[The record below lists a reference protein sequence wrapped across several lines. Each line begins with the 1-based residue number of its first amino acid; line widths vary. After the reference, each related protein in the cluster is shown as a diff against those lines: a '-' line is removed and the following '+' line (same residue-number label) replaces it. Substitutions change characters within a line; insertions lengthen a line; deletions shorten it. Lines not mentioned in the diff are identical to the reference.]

1 MSAGVDVR
9 ARESTEMRCLA
20 LPEPH
25 GPITSN
31 LFQKLLEAPGAPLAT
46 DLGSLA
52 SDPLADDDVQLALY
66 ICYELHYAKL
76 EGVDERWEWA
86 PSLLSFRAL
95 LEARLQAGLDALV
108 SSPSPEECLDVGGSL
123 QRLIADDSGPSLSRY
138 VETQASQEELLE
150 LVIHRSA
157 YQLKEADPHSW
168 AIPRLTGA
176 PKVALL
182 EVQADEYG
190 GGRVERMHAVL
201 FAKTMEALGLDASYG
216 HYVARLPGITLAT
229 VNLMSYFG
237 LHRRLRGCLVGHL
250 AAFEMT
256 SSIPNR
262 RYGNGLRRLG
272 HGPPATDFYDEH
284 VEADA
289 VHESIAAW
297 DLAHGLARIEPAL
310 APDILMGAR
319 ALLALDGRWACHLI
333 DAWGAGETSL
343 RPQTLAATR

>member
-9 ARESTEMRCLA
+9 AGEGTETRCLA
-20 LPEPH
+20 LPEPR

-31 LFQKLLEAPGAPLAT
+31 LFQTLLEAPGAPLAS

-52 SDPLADDDVQLALY
+52 GDPLADDDLQLALY
-66 ICYELHYAKL
+66 VCYELHYAKL
-76 EGVDERWEWA
+76 ERVDERWEWA
-86 PSLLSFRAL
+86 PSLLGFRAV
-95 LEARLQAGLDALV
+95 LEDRFQAGLDALV
-108 SSPSPEECLDVGGSL
+108 SPCSSQECLDVGGSL
-123 QRLIADDSGPSLSRY
+123 QRLVADDSGPSLSRY
-138 VETQASQEELLE
+138 VETQASEEELLE

-182 EVQADEYG
+182 EVQSDEYG
-190 GGRVERMHAVL
+190 GGSVERMHSVL
-201 FAKTMEALGLDASYG
+201 FANTMDALGLNASYG
-216 HYVARLPGITLAT
+216 HYISRLPGITLAT

-237 LHRRLRGCLVGHL
+237 LHRRLRGSLVGHL

-262 RYGNGLRRLG
+262 RYGSGLRRLG
-272 HGPPATDFYDEH
+272 HGSPATGFYDEH

-297 DLAHGLARIEPAL
+297 DLAHQLARIEPAL

-319 ALLALDGRWACHLI
+319 ALLALDGRWARHLM
-333 DAWGAGETSL
+333 DAWGEGETSL
-343 RPQTLAATR
+343 RMQA

>member
-1 MSAGVDVR
+1 MSGRPGTRAGDG
-9 ARESTEMRCLA
+9 AETRCVA
-20 LPEPH
+20 LPEPR
-25 GPITSN
+25 GPITSS
-31 LFQKLLEAPGAPLAT
+31 LFQALVQGPGAPLASP
-46 DLGSLA
+46 LGSL
-52 SDPLADDDVQLALY
+52 SGDTLADDDLQLALY

-76 EGVDERWEWA
+76 EGVDERWEWT
-86 PSLLSFRAL
+86 PSLLGFRAM
-95 LEARLQAGLDALV
+95 LETRFQAGLDALASPC
-108 SSPSPEECLDVGGSL
+108 SSQESLDVGGSL
-123 QRLIADDSGPSLSRY
+123 QRLVAADSGPSLSRY
-138 VETQASQEELLE
+138 VETQASQRELLE

-190 GGRVERMHAVL
+190 GGSVERMHSVL
-201 FAKTMEALGLDASYG
+201 FAKTMEALGLDAGYG
-216 HYVARLPGITLAT
+216 HYISRLPGITLAT

-237 LHRRLRGCLVGHL
+237 LHRRLRGALVGHL

-319 ALLALDGRWACHLI
+319 ALLALDGRWARHLM
-333 DAWGAGETSL
+333 DAWSEGETSL
-343 RPQTLAATR
+343 RSQALAAAL